1 MDKPNDKTSVTKN
14 SEVKKKQQRNLMI
27 AGIAAVALFW
37 AGSLLL
43 SQSSS
48 NNKAVKK
55 PETSTD
61 FTSPLSHVNENS
73 IWVERTQNALAK
85 QQKTTETLQ
94 QQLQLLSQDKEKQA
108 QSSQNENKQVEA
120 LQNQVNQLQQTLN
133 KNKPSG
139 VASGGEFPSA
149 PGTSIDGMND
159 GTGISEDV
167 LQLTPQNLSL
177 KTSAIPSRNPDTY
190 VPSGTFVR
198 AVMIGGADA
207 SAGVSSQSNPT
218 PTLFRI
224 IDPGTLPNHHKSHLK
239 DCVATAAVIGDISSE
254 RGQMRLERLSCVS
267 PKGQIIDMPVAGT
280 VFGPEGK
287 NGVRGMPLWRE
298 GALLK
303 RAFIAGSLSGLS
315 SGIAQQYTS
324 TALNPYGSTT
334 TVNNS
339 DIFKYGAAQGASNA
353 MDKLADYNIRRAD
366 QYHPVIQ
373 LSAGTVVDIVFL
385 EGFYLD
391 GQKHD
396 DKTEVT
402 VPPFAMT
409 TTTSTGSSASL
420 STPPPQ
426 TLPLTPQQIEMLKS
440 QTTQSANS

>member
-1 MDKPNDKTSVTKN
+1 MDKSDSKNPSTKN
-14 SEVKKKQQRNLMI
+14 SAVKKKQQRNFMI
-27 AGIAAVALFW
+27 AGIAVIVLFW
-37 AGSLLL
+37 AGSLLF
-43 SQSSS
+43 SHSSS
-48 NNKAVKK
+48 KSTATKK
-55 PETSTD
+55 QETSTD
-61 FTSPLSHVNENS
+61 FTSPLNHVNENS
-73 IWVERTQNALAK
+73 IWVERTQNALTK

-94 QQLQLLSQDKEKQA
+94 QQLELLNQDKEKQLQA
-108 QSSQNENKQVEA
+108 NQNENQQVKD
-120 LQNQVNQLQQTLN
+120 LQNQVKQLEQTLT
-133 KNKPSG
+133 KNKTGNSDG
-139 VASGGEFPSA
+139 TMFA
-149 PGTSIDGMND
+149 PGSSAGDGSPVND
-159 GTGISEDV
+159 GTGISEDI
-167 LQLTPQNLSL
+167 LQLTPQNLGF
-177 KTSAIPSRNPDTY
+177 KAPTTPSKNPDTY

-207 SAGVSSQSNPT
+207 SAGTTSQSNPT

-239 DCVATAAVIGDISSE
+239 DCVATAAAIGDISSE
-254 RGQMRLERLSCVS
+254 RGQMRLERLSCVG
-267 PKGQIIDMPVAGT
+267 PTGQIIDLPVLGT

-287 NGVRGMPLWRE
+287 NGVRGVPLWRE

-324 TALNPYGSTT
+324 TALNPYGAVT
-334 TVNNS
+334 TVSNS
-339 DIFKYGAAQGASNA
+339 DVFKYGAAQGVSNA
-353 MDKLADYNIRRAD
+353 MDKLAEYNIRRAD

-396 DKTEVT
+396 EKADT
-402 VPPFAMT
+402 VASPFAMT
-409 TTTSTGSSASL
+409 TNATSPNTL
-420 STPPPQ
+420 PPPPPQ
-426 TLPLTPQQIEMLKS
+426 TLPLTSQQIELLKS